1 MQSKHLPD
9 TQNTTDVRNIVINEV
24 GIKDIL
30 HPINFI
36 NRDQESLP
44 TVANFTMTVRLPEN
58 VKVKEVLIW
67 ETPRSA
73 VTYSE

>member
-9 TQNTTDVRNIVINEV
+9 TQNTTDVRNIIINEV

-44 TVANFTMTVRLPEN
+44 SVANFTMTVRLPEN
-58 VKVKEVLIW
+58 VRPKNCNRLCIC
-67 ETPRSA
+67 PFSA
-73 VTYSE
+73 